1 MAMSRKQHQLL
12 MLCIVCALLTA
23 VSLVP
28 VTVRADRCSELEE
41 KGLLLS
47 QQFKKNKVCRE
58 SKIVRGW
65 TDCLFRVGNTEILI
79 VGAMGRNIQQRMPG
93 FSGSGFYINSVDSN
107 VKLRIHKDADFGL
120 IISVTAKDALMETG
134 CFYNRAYITLD
145 ARVLDSG
152 ELNKLKFGAMNKSD
166 KKGPKERTMD
176 LQEDLTYLGY
186 KPGPIDGVLGP
197 QTKAAV
203 EAYKRDKGLN
213 PNMADDEA
221 FSLIGTEVLMKR
233 HKELDA
239 LFQEMERPEPPLK

>member
-1 MAMSRKQHQLL
+1 MSRKQHPLL
-12 MLCIVCALLTA
+12 MLCILCALLTV
-23 VSLVP
+23 VSFVP
-28 VTVRADRCSELEE
+28 VAARADRCSELEE

-65 TDCLFRVGNTEILI
+65 TDCLFRVRNTEILI
-79 VGAMGRNIQQRMPG
+79 VGAIGRSIQQRMAG

-107 VKLRIHKDADFGL
+107 VKLRIHKDEDLGL
-120 IISVTAKDALMETG
+120 IISVTAKDVLMETG

-152 ELNKLKFGAMNKSD
+152 ELNKIKFGAMDKPE
-166 KKGPKERTMD
+166 KKGPKERIMD
-176 LQEDLTYLGY
+176 LQEDLAYLGY

-197 QTKAAV
+197 QTRAGV

-213 PNMADDEA
+213 PNMGDDEA

-233 HKELDA
+233 HKKLDA
-239 LFQEMERPEPPLK
+239 LFQEIERN

>member
-1 MAMSRKQHQLL
+1 MAMSRKQQPLL
-12 MLCIVCALLTA
+12 MLCILCALLA
-23 VSLVP
+23 VVNFVP
-28 VTVRADRCSELEE
+28 VAARADRCLELEE

-47 QQFKKNKVCRE
+47 QQLKKNKVCRE

-65 TDCLFRVGNTEILI
+65 TDCLFRVGNTEILL
-79 VGAMGRNIQQRMPG
+79 VGAIGRNVQQRMPG

-107 VKLRIHKDADFGL
+107 VKLRIHKDEDLGL
-120 IISVTAKDALMETG
+120 IISITAKDALMETG

-145 ARVLDSG
+145 ARVLDSR
-152 ELNKLKFGAMNKSD
+152 ELNKIKFGAMDKPD
-166 KKGPKERTMD
+166 KKGPKGRIMD

-213 PNMADDEA
+213 PNMGDDEA

-239 LFQEMERPEPPLK
+239 LFQEIERN